1 MWYRADMKSIVQDG
15 DPVLREMAPEVAEDQ
30 FTTPELK
37 NIVQDMI
44 DALEVELDGVAIAA
58 PQIGVSLRIF
68 VVRYDRLYPAPP
80 SGPLPA
86 DIGVYIN
93 PVFVRASRR
102 REEMDEGCLSVRGI
116 YGKTY
121 RYQRATV
128 RARTVDG
135 GTFER
140 GGGGVLAQVFQHE
153 TDHLDG
159 VLFIDHA
166 IDMYEVRRNRAGN
179 EESVAIESEET
190 EVQHVETASEA
201 PEDLT
206 ETHE

>member
-1 MWYRADMKSIVQDG
+1 MWYRADMKTIVQDG
-15 DPVLREMAPEVAEDQ
+15 DPVLRTMAPEVTEGQ
-30 FTTPELK
+30 FNTPELQR
-37 NIVQDMI
+37 VVDDMI
-44 DALEVELDGVAIAA
+44 EALEVELDGVAIAA

-68 VVRYDRLYPAPP
+68 VVRYDRLFPAPP

-86 DIGVYIN
+86 DVGVYIN
-93 PVFVRASRR
+93 PIFVRASRR

-121 RYQRATV
+121 RNQRATV
-128 RARTVDG
+128 RARTTDG

-153 TDHLDG
+153 IDHLDG

-166 IDMYEVRRNRAGN
+166 IDMYEVRRNGKEGR
-179 EESVAIESEET
+179 EERVAIESEGDMAEEDT
-190 EVQHVETASEA
+190 EVTPVA
-201 PEDLT
+201 
-206 ETHE
+206 